1 MENPQVIK
9 MAVPFQGFTPLVNM
23 PLEDDIELLDF
34 YVSDRYDGPNVMK
47 MISPLQEDAFSEDV
61 LHDVV
66 INIIDFYLPYDI
78 WEMINDAFSY
88 YWNEEAG
95 LNEVVSEDG
104 MFYSIRKQLIDNRV
118 FFPDQNLYSV
128 ISAIWDFIW
137 MIPGAIYDL

>member
-1 MENPQVIK
+1 
-9 MAVPFQGFTPLVNM
+9 MAVPFQGFTPLVSM

-34 YVSDRYDGPNVMK
+34 YVPDRSNGSNVMM
-47 MISPLQEDAFSEDV
+47 MISPLQENAFSESV

-66 INIIDFYLPYDI
+66 INNIDFYLPYDI

-95 LNEVVSEDG
+95 LNGVVSEDG

-118 FFPDQNLYSV
+118 LILDQNLYSV
-128 ISAIWDFIW
+128 INAIWDFLW
-137 MIPGAIYDL
+137 TIPGAIYEY